1 MTKQQ
6 EKYSYTSDTDS
17 VYGLMLVWKQV
28 VDIRIDNKDITTC
41 PCDEIYIKNLVS
53 DLILL
58 ADEYAVDFD
67 KIYKQI
73 KDDENDVDKRTAM
86 YYDNDGKNI

>member
-17 VYGLMLVWKQV
+17 VYGLMLVWKRV
-28 VDIRIDNKDITTC
+28 VDSRIDNKDITTC
-41 PCDEIYIKNLVS
+41 PWDEVYIKNLVS

-67 KIYKQI
+67 KIYKEI
-73 KDDENDVDKRTAM
+73 ESCVD
-86 YYDNDGKNI
+86 

>member
-17 VYGLMLVWKQV
+17 VYGLMLVWKRV
-28 VDIRIDNKDITTC
+28 VDSRIDNADITTC
-41 PCDEIYIKNLVS
+41 PCDEVYMKNLVS

>member
-1 MTKQQ
+1 MTKQK

-17 VYGLMLVWKQV
+17 VYGLMLVWKRV
-28 VDIRIDNKDITTC
+28 VDSRIDNADITTC
-41 PCDEIYIKNLVS
+41 PCDEVYIKNLVS

-67 KIYKQI
+67 KIYKEI
-73 KDDENDVDKRTAM
+73 KDEDYMAKKRTAM

>member
-17 VYGLMLVWKQV
+17 VYGLMLVWKRV
-28 VDIRIDNKDITTC
+28 VDSRIDNKDITTC
-41 PCDEIYIKNLVS
+41 PCDEVYIKNLVS

-67 KIYKQI
+67 KIYKEI
-73 KDDENDVDKRTAM
+73 ESCID
-86 YYDNDGKNI
+86 

>member
-17 VYGLMLVWKQV
+17 VYGLMLVWKRV
-28 VDIRIDNKDITTC
+28 VDSRIDNADITTY
-41 PCDEIYIKNLVS
+41 PCDEVYIKNLVS

-67 KIYKQI
+67 KIYKEI
-73 KDDENDVDKRTAM
+73 ENDR
-86 YYDNDGKNI
+86 

>member
-17 VYGLMLVWKQV
+17 VYGLMLVWKRV
-28 VDIRIDNKDITTC
+28 VDSRIDNADITTC
-41 PCDEIYIKNLVS
+41 PCDEVYIKNLVS

>member
-17 VYGLMLVWKQV
+17 VYGLMLVWKRV
-28 VDIRIDNKDITTC
+28 VDSRIDNADITTC
-41 PCDEIYIKNLVS
+41 PCDEVYIKNLVS

-58 ADEYAVDFD
+58 SDEYAVDFD
-67 KIYKQI
+67 KIYKEI
-73 KDDENDVDKRTAM
+73 ENDR
-86 YYDNDGKNI
+86 

>member
-17 VYGLMLVWKQV
+17 VYGLMLVWKRV
-28 VDIRIDNKDITTC
+28 VDSRIDNADITTC
-41 PCDEIYIKNLVS
+41 PCDEVYIKNLVS

-58 ADEYAVDFD
+58 ADEYAIDFD